1 MYRLVTSSVRRVS
14 SMPNFFYRSLPIAFP
29 VRIVPQQ
36 EAWVVERLG
45 KFNRVVGG
53 GIRAFIPFVDKIMYA
68 HSLKEEAFLVPRY
81 F

>member
-1 MYRLVTSSVRRVS
+1 
-14 SMPNFFYRSLPIAFP
+14 MPNFYFRKLPITLP

-53 GIRAFIPFVDKIMYA
+53 GIRVFIPIVDKIMYA
-68 HSLKEEAFLVPRY
+68 HSLKEEAFLVPRCD
-81 F
+81 